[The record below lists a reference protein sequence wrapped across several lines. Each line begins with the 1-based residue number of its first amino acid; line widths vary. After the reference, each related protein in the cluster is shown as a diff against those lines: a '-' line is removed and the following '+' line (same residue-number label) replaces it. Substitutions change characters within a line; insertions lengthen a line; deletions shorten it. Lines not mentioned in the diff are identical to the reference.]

1 MDSDTGCALH
11 RGAHPVAAPFLSVYY
26 EHSPDNQTVV
36 PISTELS
43 SGEKKKL
50 VTQYETCH
58 GRGAFGGL
66 YKPRGDI

>member
-43 SGEKKKL
+43 SGGKKKNW
-50 VTQYETCH
+50 
-58 GRGAFGGL
+58 
-66 YKPRGDI
+66 